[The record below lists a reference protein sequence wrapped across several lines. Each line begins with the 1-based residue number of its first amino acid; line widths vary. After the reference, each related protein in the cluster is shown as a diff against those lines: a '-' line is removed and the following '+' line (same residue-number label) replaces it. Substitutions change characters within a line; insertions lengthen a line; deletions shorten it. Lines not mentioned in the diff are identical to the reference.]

1 MGVDMSDILKM
12 AAALLVLVLGTRVVT
27 GAESA
32 TGGAP
37 ATASAPATSGAPAK
51 GTAPIVPYPIDETVL
66 PNGLKV
72 IAVPMDSPG
81 LIAYWT
87 VVRAGSRNEVE
98 PGLSGFAHFFEHM
111 MFRGTDKYPRDKY
124 NDVLKAFGADHNAF
138 TQDDMTAYHV
148 LAPSSALETLMTIES
163 DRFMN
168 LKYPADDFKK
178 EAGAVLG
185 EYNKNAA
192 NPYRKIQ
199 EAMRNAAFTKH
210 TYKHTTLGFLKD
222 ILDMPNQYDY
232 SLKFFDRFYRP
243 ENCVVLVVGD
253 VKKERLFDLA
263 KKYYGGWKR
272 GAWQATIP
280 VEPEQKEEQR
290 VDLEWP
296 VASEPYLSAGYHVP
310 AFSATGADLPALDL
324 LSQLLF
330 SESAPLYQKLVVE
343 DQVVDVLTGGA
354 EDHRD
359 PYLFTW
365 ATRLKKEADLPRVE
379 KEITAALDALKT
391 DLVPAGRLKDVQSH
405 MKYQFAMGL
414 DTAAGTAEALAH
426 FVSLTGDPN
435 AVNQLYATYERITP
449 EQIRDVARRTFNV
462 PGRTLV
468 SLRYKE
474 PPKEPAKEPAA
485 APAAPSAPGGSG
497 GAR

>member
-1 MGVDMSDILKM
+1 MADILKL
-12 AAALLVLVLGTRVVT
+12 AAALLVLVLGTRAVAGAGPGAGGPPVT
-27 GAESA
+27 
-32 TGGAP
+32 
-37 ATASAPATSGAPAK
+37 SAPADGA
-51 GTAPIVPYPIDETVL
+51 APIVPYPVEETVL

-124 NDVLKAFGADHNAF
+124 NDALKVLGADHNAF
-138 TQDDMTAYHV
+138 TQDDMTAYHI
-148 LAPSSALETLMTIES
+148 LAPSSALETLMTVES

-168 LKYPADDFKK
+168 LKYPVDDFKK

-243 ENCVVLVVGD
+243 ENCIVLVVGD
-253 VKKERLFDLA
+253 VKKDRLFDLA

-272 GAWQATIP
+272 GTYQAAIP
-280 VEPEQKEEQR
+280 VEPAQAGEQR

-310 AFSATGADLPALDL
+310 AFSPTGADLPALDL
-324 LSQLLF
+324 MSQLLF

-343 DQVVDVLTGGA
+343 DQVVDVLAGGA
-354 EDHRD
+354 EDRRD

-365 ATRLKKEADLPRVE
+365 VTRVKKEADLARVE
-379 KEITAALDALKT
+379 KEITTALDDLKT
-391 DLVPAGRLKDVQSH
+391 DLVPAARLKDVQSH

-426 FVSLTGDPN
+426 FAELTGDPKS
-435 AVNQLYATYERITP
+435 VNQLYATYERITP
-449 EQIRDVARRTFNV
+449 QQIRDVARRTFSAT
-462 PGRTLV
+462 GRTLV

-474 PPKEPAKEPAA
+474 PPKEPAAEPAA
-485 APAAPSAPGGSG
+485 APAAPAAGGSG

>member
-1 MGVDMSDILKM
+1 
-12 AAALLVLVLGTRVVT
+12 
-27 GAESA
+27 
-32 TGGAP
+32 
-37 ATASAPATSGAPAK
+37 
-51 GTAPIVPYPIDETVL
+51 
-66 PNGLKV
+66 
-72 IAVPMDSPG
+72 
-81 LIAYWT
+81 
-87 VVRAGSRNEVE
+87 
-98 PGLSGFAHFFEHM
+98 M

-124 NDVLKAFGADHNAF
+124 NDVLKSLGADHNAF
-138 TQDDMTAYHV
+138 TQDDFTAYHV
-148 LAPSSALETLMTIES
+148 LAPASSLETLMTVES

-168 LKYPADDFKK
+168 LKYPVDDFKK

-192 NPYRKIQ
+192 NPYRKLQ

-232 SLKFFDRFYRP
+232 SLKFFDRYYRP

-253 VKKERLFDLA
+253 VKADRLFKLA

-280 VEPEQKEEQR
+280 VEPAQTEEQR
-290 VDLEWP
+290 VDLGWP

-310 AFSATGADLPALDL
+310 AFSPTGADLPALDL

-343 DQVVDVLTGGA
+343 DQVVDVLAGGA
-354 EDHRD
+354 EDRRD

-365 ATRLKKEADLPRVE
+365 VTRVKKDADLPRVE
-379 KEITAALDALKT
+379 KEITAALEALKN
-391 DLVPAGRLKDVQSH
+391 DLVPADRLKDVQSH

-426 FVSLTGDPN
+426 FVELTGDPN
-435 AVNQLYATYERITP
+435 SVNQLYATYERITP
-449 EQIRDVARRTFNV
+449 AQIRDVARRTFNA
-462 PGRTLV
+462 PARTLV
-468 SLRYKE
+468 TLRYKE
-474 PPKEPAKEPAA
+474 PPKEPEKSP
-485 APAAPSAPGGSG
+485 G

>member
-1 MGVDMSDILKM
+1 
-12 AAALLVLVLGTRVVT
+12 
-27 GAESA
+27 
-32 TGGAP
+32 
-37 ATASAPATSGAPAK
+37 
-51 GTAPIVPYPIDETVL
+51 
-66 PNGLKV
+66 
-72 IAVPMDSPG
+72 MDSPG

-124 NDVLKAFGADHNAF
+124 NDVLKSLGADHNAF

-148 LAPSSALETLMTIES
+148 LAPASALETLMTVES

-168 LKYPADDFKK
+168 LKYPVDDFKK

-192 NPYRKIQ
+192 NPYRKLQ
-199 EAMRNAAFTKH
+199 EAMRNAAFAKH
-210 TYKHTTLGFLKD
+210 TYKHTTIGFLKD
-222 ILDMPNQYDY
+222 ILDMPNQYEY

-243 ENCVVLVVGD
+243 ENCIVLVVGD
-253 VKKERLFDLA
+253 VKADRLFDLA
-263 KKYYGGWKR
+263 KKYYGGWRR
-272 GAWQATIP
+272 GTYQAAIP
-280 VEPEQKEEQR
+280 VEPAQTEEKR
-290 VDLEWP
+290 IDLEWP

-343 DQVVDVLTGGA
+343 DQIVDVLAGGA

-365 ATRLKKEADLPRVE
+365 TTRVKKESGLPIVE
-379 KEITAALDALKT
+379 QQITSALEALKT
-391 DLVPAGRLKDVQSH
+391 DLVPAGRLHDVQSH

-414 DTAAGTAEALAH
+414 DTAAGTAESLAH

-435 AVNQLYATYERITP
+435 AVNELYATYERITP
-449 EQIRDVARRTFNV
+449 EQIRDVARRTFNAA
-462 PGRTLV
+462 GRTLV
-468 SLRYKE
+468 TLRYKE
-474 PPKEPAKEPAA
+474 PVKEPAKEPAKDPAA
-485 APAAPSAPGGSG
+485 APAAAPPAPGGSG